1 MKEMGH
7 PFFSSPEADDPSAF
21 WAKVVDMMGG
31 VIRINQLS
39 TARKGIPLH

>member
-7 PFFSSPEADDPSAF
+7 PLFSSPKADDPSAF
-21 WAKVVDMMGG
+21 WAEVVDMMGG

-39 TARKGIPLH
+39 TDRKGIALH